1 MKTLKVMSIIGLLL
15 SIIVFLG
22 LFLFNTPDDY
32 EHAIGWGMVLATWTV
47 AQSIVSLVYAI
58 EKKEK

>member
-1 MKTLKVMSIIGLLL
+1 MKTLKVMSFIGLLL
-15 SIIVFLG
+15 SVLAIVG
-22 LFLFNTPDDY
+22 MFLFNNTDDY

-47 AQSIVSLVYAI
+47 AQSIVSLVYSI